1 MICFRVKGIRPICH
15 QRVLP
20 LLLLLLLLLS
30 ATLVDG
36 QQTVTADE
44 VEEELEEVEEVEEE
58 ETTTLLP
65 EQHEVA
71 FGFIYS
77 KEFRV
82 RTKQT

>member
-15 QRVLP
+15 QHVLP
-20 LLLLLLLLLS
+20 LFLLLLLLLS

-44 VEEELEEVEEVEEE
+44 VEEELEEVEEL

>member
-1 MICFRVKGIRPICH
+1 MICYRVKGIRPICH

-20 LLLLLLLLLS
+20 LLLLLLLLLLS

-44 VEEELEEVEEVEEE
+44 VEEELEEVEEL

>member
-1 MICFRVKGIRPICH
+1 MICFRFRPLCH

-20 LLLLLLLLLS
+20 LPLLLLLLS
-30 ATLVDG
+30 ATLVDS

-44 VEEELEEVEEVEEE
+44 VEEDEEVEE

-82 RTKQT
+82 RTKQHKD

>member
-44 VEEELEEVEEVEEE
+44 VEEELEEL

-82 RTKQT
+82 RT